1 MLFKIKKSLFLFLC
15 LILLKT
21 SGFGQLNRSYED
33 WFVGG
38 HFGMT
43 SLWGDVTDND
53 NHFLPGGPF
62 QNGFYQDRQMM
73 YGFSVGKNISP
84 TYSVRGQFLFGSISS
99 HTIAEKQMM
108 SSTVQD
114 FTLILNVDFIDLFDW
129 STKSN
134 WDFYGL
140 IGIGLSRY
148 RSVLNSS
155 IVTDSVIDISP
166 NDPVKYN
173 LNKYSSTISIPFG
186 LGVNYKIGK
195 HWVVNAESSI
205 RYLNTD
211 HLDAIVSNKR
221 AFEGFGY
228 LSVGVIYRFDLPRGG
243 SMWSRKSNHSFDAQ
257 KDNSS
262 SAYRNGRHNGS
273 VATDPFKNKS
283 NKKST
288 LKVKTKRKKKTFKT
302 PKK

>member
-1 MLFKIKKSLFLFLC
+1 MQFKIKRTLFLFLC
-15 LILLKT
+15 LILFRT
-21 SGFGQLNRSYED
+21 AGFGQLNRSYED

-62 QNGFYQDRQMM
+62 QNGFYKDREMM

-84 TYSVRGQFLFGSISS
+84 VYTLKGQFLFGSISS
-99 HTIAEKQMM
+99 HTVAEKQIM
-108 SSTVQD
+108 SSTIQD
-114 FTLILNVDFIDLFDW
+114 YTLVLNVDFIDLFDW
-129 STKSN
+129 ASKSN

-140 IGIGLSRY
+140 VGIGFSRY
-148 RSVLNSS
+148 RTLLNSS
-155 IVTDSVIDISP
+155 VVTDSIIDFSP
-166 NDPVKYN
+166 NDPVKYG
-173 LNKYSSTISIPFG
+173 LNKYSSAISIPFG
-186 LGVNYKIGK
+186 LGVNYKIGN
-195 HWVVNAESSI
+195 HWMVNAESSI

-221 AFEGFGY
+221 AFEGFGFF
-228 LSVGVIYRFDLPRGG
+228 SVGVTYRFDLPRGG
-243 SMWSRKSNHSFDAQ
+243 SMWSKKSNHSFDAQ

-262 SAYRNGRHNGS
+262 SSYHDRRHNGS
-273 VATDPFKNKS
+273 ITTDPFNNKG
-283 NKKST
+283 NKKSS
-288 LKVKTKRKKKTFKT
+288 VKIKSSRKKKTFKT